1 MNHRVIV
8 LAGASSGI
16 GHATALACARAGAR
30 LVLAARGIEALERV
44 AQACERLG
52 APVLVVPTDVTDA
65 DAVDALKR
73 AAIDRFGHI
82 DVWINLVGVGAVG
95 LFDQT
100 PLEAH
105 RRVIETSLVGQ
116 MNGAHAALGHFRARR
131 RGTLIHMI
139 SIGGWVPSP
148 YAAAY
153 SAAKFGLRGLTE
165 ALRAEMSDLP
175 DVHVCA
181 VYPTFVDTPGISHG
195 ANHTGRRLKP
205 PPPLVD
211 PRTVA
216 DAVVRLLDAPRATTP
231 VGSVAWPARV
241 AYAVAPE
248 TVGAASRWLIAAALR
263 RADRAGITD
272 GNLFVPSVDT
282 DIDGGHRHP
291 AQAML
296 AAGAVAVGLSAL
308 AWWWFGPDR
317 SRERRG
323 ERLPVPRR
331 RARSTQRD

>member
-1 MNHRVIV
+1 MNDNRVIV

-16 GHATALACARAGAR
+16 GHATALACARTGAR

-44 AQACERLG
+44 AQECERLG
-52 APVLVVPTDVTDA
+52 AEVLVVPTDVTDA
-65 DAVDALKR
+65 DAVADLKR

-82 DVWINLVGVGAVG
+82 DVWVNIVGVGAVG
-95 LFDQT
+95 RFDQT
-100 PLEAH
+100 PIDAH
-105 RRVIETSLVGQ
+105 RRVIETSLIGQ
-116 MNGAHAALGHFRARR
+116 MNGAHAALGHFRTRQ

-165 ALRAEMSDLP
+165 ALRAEVSGLP

-195 ANHTGRRLKP
+195 ANYTGRSLKP

-216 DAVVRLLDAPRATTP
+216 DAIVGLMDAPRATTP
-231 VGSVAWPARV
+231 VGSVAWPARI

-248 TVGAASRWLIAAALR
+248 TVGTTSRWLIGAALQ
-263 RADRAGITD
+263 RADPVGISD
-272 GNLFVPSVDT
+272 GNLYAPSVGT
-282 DIDGGHRHP
+282 EVDGGHRL
-291 AQAML
+291 AANTKL
-296 AAGAVAVGLSAL
+296 AAGAVAFGAAAL
-308 AWWWFGPDR
+308 AWWWFGSDR
-317 SRERRG
+317 SDDRQ
-323 ERLPVPRR
+323 RR
-331 RARSTQRD
+331 RTAASHRRD